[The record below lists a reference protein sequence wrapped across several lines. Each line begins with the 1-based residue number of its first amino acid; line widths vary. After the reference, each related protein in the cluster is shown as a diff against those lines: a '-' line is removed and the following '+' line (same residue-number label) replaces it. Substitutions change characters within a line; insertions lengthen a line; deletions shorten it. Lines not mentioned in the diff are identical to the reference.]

1 MTSLDDSSATIA
13 GALRSV
19 SDRIDRACATAGR
32 ARGSVRLVAVSKFHD
47 AAAIRA
53 AYDAGHR
60 AFGENYVQELRE
72 KADALLSCEGIEWH
86 MIGHLQRNKARDVA
100 ALAAMVHTVD
110 STRLASALDRHCAE
124 LGRVLP
130 VLIQVNVGGEEQK
143 SGCAPSEVRAL
154 LESIASMKN
163 VAVRGLM
170 TIPPDTAD
178 AADSQRFFDALSN
191 LRDELGGPAAL
202 PELSMG
208 MTHDLEF
215 AIAAGATIVRVG
227 TAIFGARPAAPR

>member
-1 MTSLDDSSATIA
+1 MTSLDDSGATIA
-13 GALRSV
+13 SALRSV

-47 AAAIRA
+47 ATAIRA
-53 AYDAGHR
+53 AFDAGHR
-60 AFGENYVQELRE
+60 AFGENYVQELRA
-72 KADALLSCEGIEWH
+72 KADALASCEGIEWH

-100 ALAAMVHTVD
+100 AIAAMVHTVD
-110 STRLASALDRHCAE
+110 SARLATALDRQCAE

-143 SGCAPSEVRAL
+143 SGCAPSEVRTV
-154 LESIASMKN
+154 LESVASMKN
-163 VAVRGLM
+163 LAVRGLM
-170 TIPPDTAD
+170 TVPPDTAE
-178 AADSQRFFDALSN
+178 ASDSRRFFDALSR

-227 TAIFGARPAAPR
+227 TAIFGARPSSAR